1 MTHALARR
9 FKVDVA
15 TDGVNFVPING
26 MTDFNPQE
34 TPTLQAADDYDSN
47 GFASFEKTMTGAKL
61 VIKASRKLTTGG
73 AFDPGQELCRTTQ
86 FQFGTAARVTV
97 RWYDRNGAAQAFS
110 ATALVDYQ
118 QSKTGV
124 ADIEEVTIT
133 FTIDGVVTSIT
144 NPASSPAVPSIVSAL
159 PSGAAAGAQVT
170 ITGAYFTGASAVKF
184 GGVAATVYTIVS
196 DSTIVA
202 VMPTGT
208 AGSAPITITNGA
220 GTSASFAYTRS

>member
-9 FKVDVA
+9 FKVDVS
-15 TDGVNFVPING
+15 TDGTNFIPING

-47 GFASFEKTMTGAKL
+47 GFASFEKTLTGGKL
-61 VIKASRKLTTGG
+61 VIKASRKLSAG
-73 AFDPGQELCRTTQ
+73 AFDPGQEIARGTA
-86 FQFGTAARVTV
+86 FQFGDAARLTV
-97 RWYDRNGAAQAFS
+97 RWYDRNGADQAYS
-110 ATALVDYQ
+110 GTALVEYQ

-133 FTIDGVVTSIT
+133 FTMDGIITSIT
-144 NPASSPAVPSIVSAL
+144 NPASAAQVPQIASAL

-170 ITGAYFTGASAVKF
+170 ITGAYFTGASSVKF
-184 GGVAATVYTIVS
+184 GGVAATVYTVVS
-196 DSTIVA
+196 DSYIVA

-220 GTSASFAYTRS
+220 GTSASFAYTRN